1 MADGWEEELWRRP
14 CKSQCVGG
22 EEMAPTG
29 ATLSACSTP
38 QVVASSTA
46 LTASRL
52 QEYEPYTC
60 DGSVDING
68 DPASKK
74 HTGKWR
80 ACYSILGGEFC
91 VSLAYYGVGTNLGM
105 LVLTL
110 AAASIH
116 ALDISPQ
123 GQDALPSLGL
133 FLAALGLG
141 GVWPCV
147 PTFGADQ
154 FDDTD
159 GAEKAQKERYYNWYY
174 FAVNGGSL
182 ASTLLVYV
190 QDSWGWGWGFGIP
203 ALFSVVGI
211 AGFLASTKLYRYQKP
226 GGSALTRVCQVVVA
240 AVRKAHV
247 DVPSDSSLLYEVPGK
262 EAAAVVGSRKLVHTQ
277 GLRFFDRAATFS
289 SVDEASSAAAA
300 MPSPW
305 KLCTVTQ
312 VEELKV
318 LARML
323 PVLLAGVVFNM
334 AEAFFPLFVEQ
345 GEVMDK
351 NIRGF
356 SVPPAS
362 LTTFNCLCILILLA
376 PCYSRVV
383 KPVLSM
389 ATGGLKGG
397 GLSELQRVGVGLAF
411 ATLSLA
417 SAALVETTRLRIVDE
432 RGLAH
437 RDAAVP
443 MSILWQAPQYVFVGV
458 AKVFAAVGFTEFAYE
473 QSPHAMRSSCQACSL
488 VMVTL
493 GNYLVSVMLKL
504 MDSATLVG
512 RGRHGWIPDNLNEG
526 RLDRLFWLMAGL
538 QLLNLLA
545 FACCATRYKR
555 KQATT

>member
-1 MADGWEEELWRRP
+1 MSKHCFTMACFRHG
-14 CKSQCVGG
+14 V
-22 EEMAPTG
+22 
-29 ATLSACSTP
+29 
-38 QVVASSTA
+38 
-46 LTASRL
+46 

-91 VSLAYYGVGTNLGM
+91 VSLAYYGVGTNLVSYLTKARKQSNVAAASNVASWQGTCYLTPLLGAFLADSYWGRQRTIVISLAIFTMVVSSAPLHSWPPPQAFTFFVKLICIRMFSSTFFCLQGM

-116 ALDISPQ
+116 ALDISPQGQ

-277 GLRFFDRAATFS
+277 GLRYGTCS
-289 SVDEASSAAAA
+289 
-300 MPSPW
+300 
-305 KLCTVTQ
+305 
-312 VEELKV
+312 
-318 LARML
+318 
-323 PVLLAGVVFNM
+323 
-334 AEAFFPLFVEQ
+334 
-345 GEVMDK
+345 
-351 NIRGF
+351 GF
-356 SVPPAS
+356 ESF
-362 LTTFNCLCILILLA
+362 LIFIL
-376 PCYSRVV
+376 S
-383 KPVLSM
+383 
-389 ATGGLKGG
+389 
-397 GLSELQRVGVGLAF
+397 
-411 ATLSLA
+411 
-417 SAALVETTRLRIVDE
+417 
-432 RGLAH
+432 
-437 RDAAVP
+437 
-443 MSILWQAPQYVFVGV
+443 
-458 AKVFAAVGFTEFAYE
+458 TEWE
-473 QSPHAMRSSCQACSL
+473 NK
-488 VMVTL
+488 T
-493 GNYLVSVMLKL
+493 K
-504 MDSATLVG
+504 
-512 RGRHGWIPDNLNEG
+512 
-526 RLDRLFWLMAGL
+526 
-538 QLLNLLA
+538 
-545 FACCATRYKR
+545 
-555 KQATT
+555 